1 MHLPSFQGLVIL
13 EIMETFFHDFSRGE
27 GLIPCMCLEL
37 GVNVCNCCIV
47 ALQYIMCDNRSGT
60 KWGERG
66 GFAWGKASMGH
77 QACWYIHI
85 HMGAHTCFMQER
97 ICVCVCVP
105 GLVRYQ
111 GNGCAGL
118 IRESPAGG
126 EASEAAPWQ
135 PPGQGGVCI
144 CAVLALDWIV
154 VVKEVCV
161 CACMCVYI
169 SVSS

>member
-1 MHLPSFQGLVIL
+1 M
-13 EIMETFFHDFSRGE
+13 GE
-27 GLIPCMCLEL
+27 GINGTPSLRGI
-37 GVNVCNCCIV
+37 
-47 ALQYIMCDNRSGT
+47 YIFT
-60 KWGERG
+60 WE
-66 GFAWGKASMGH
+66 
-77 QACWYIHI
+77 HI
-85 HMGAHTCFMQER
+85 HVLCKSVYVF
-97 ICVCVCVP
+97 VCVCAP

>member
-1 MHLPSFQGLVIL
+1 MTVIVDL
-13 EIMETFFHDFSRGE
+13 IFHDFSRGE

-77 QACWYIHI
+77 QACVVYTYSHGSTY
-85 HMGAHTCFMQER
+85 MFYARAYMCL
-97 ICVCVCVP
+97 CVCVCAP